1 MNIDLF
7 KYIMKMIVVPMLL
20 LSLVL
25 IIHGSDD
32 NISITN
38 VIGFILL
45 IISGSYIIVDAKNK
59 DEQIL
64 KHSRCS
70 KCSATSTVCEDST
83 SLFINLINIIMGKT
97 FKDFD
102 SEGRFKGVYLSKYL
116 TDEEKTKVK
125 RFAKLD
131 K

>member
-1 MNIDLF
+1 MNIDLM

-59 DEQIL
+59 NE
-64 KHSRCS
+64 
-70 KCSATSTVCEDST
+70 
-83 SLFINLINIIMGKT
+83 
-97 FKDFD
+97 
-102 SEGRFKGVYLSKYL
+102 
-116 TDEEKTKVK
+116 
-125 RFAKLD
+125 
-131 K
+131 

>member
-1 MNIDLF
+1 MFNSNINVMNIDLF
-7 KYIMKMIVVPMLL
+7 KYIMNMIVVPMLL

-59 DEQIL
+59 DE
-64 KHSRCS
+64 
-70 KCSATSTVCEDST
+70 
-83 SLFINLINIIMGKT
+83 
-97 FKDFD
+97 
-102 SEGRFKGVYLSKYL
+102 
-116 TDEEKTKVK
+116 
-125 RFAKLD
+125 
-131 K
+131 

>member
-1 MNIDLF
+1 MINIIDMNIDLF

-59 DEQIL
+59 DE
-64 KHSRCS
+64 
-70 KCSATSTVCEDST
+70 
-83 SLFINLINIIMGKT
+83 
-97 FKDFD
+97 
-102 SEGRFKGVYLSKYL
+102 
-116 TDEEKTKVK
+116 
-125 RFAKLD
+125 
-131 K
+131 

>member
-7 KYIMKMIVVPMLL
+7 KYIMNMIIVPMLL

-32 NISITN
+32 NISIIN

-59 DEQIL
+59 DE
-64 KHSRCS
+64 
-70 KCSATSTVCEDST
+70 
-83 SLFINLINIIMGKT
+83 
-97 FKDFD
+97 
-102 SEGRFKGVYLSKYL
+102 
-116 TDEEKTKVK
+116 
-125 RFAKLD
+125 
-131 K
+131 

>member
-25 IIHGSDD
+25 IIHGSDN

-45 IISGSYIIVDAKNK
+45 IISGSYIIVDAKNE
-59 DEQIL
+59 DE
-64 KHSRCS
+64 
-70 KCSATSTVCEDST
+70 
-83 SLFINLINIIMGKT
+83 
-97 FKDFD
+97 
-102 SEGRFKGVYLSKYL
+102 
-116 TDEEKTKVK
+116 
-125 RFAKLD
+125 
-131 K
+131 